1 MKKENRI
8 KKRKEFNYIFKNGE
22 IFSTKYVNLL
32 VTSSWLNKYKVGFSS
47 GKKVGNAVT
56 RNKVKRRI
64 KEAVYQNRDL
74 LKTRTNYIFVAKA
87 GSSEASF
94 DEITACVKNLLNK
107 LNEKNTK
114 NDKNSQCHKVENV

>member
-22 IFSTKYVNLL
+22 VYSSKFVNLL

-64 KEAVYQNRDL
+64 KEAVYASRDL
-74 LKTRTNYIFVAKA
+74 LKVKTNYIFVAKSN
-87 GSSEASF
+87 SSEASF
-94 DEITACVKNLLNK
+94 DEIKSCVEYLLTK
-107 LNEKNTK
+107 LNQKSTPSK
-114 NDKNSQCHKVENV
+114 PENHFRLN

>member
-22 IFSTKYVNLL
+22 TFSSKYVTLL
-32 VTSSWLNKYKVGFSS
+32 TTNSKLNKFKVGFSA
-47 GKKVGNAVT
+47 GKKVGKANV

-64 KEAVYQNRDL
+64 KEAVFKQRDL
-74 LKTRTNYIFVAKA
+74 LRPKTNYIFVAKA

-94 DEITACVKNLLNK
+94 LDIFNCVSVLI
-107 LNEKNTK
+107 EKF
-114 NDKNSQCHKVENV
+114 NSKHL

>member
-22 IFSTKYVNLL
+22 VYSSKFVNLL

-64 KEAVYQNRDL
+64 KEAVYANRDL
-74 LKTRTNYIFVAKA
+74 LKVKTNYIFVAKSN
-87 GSSEASF
+87 SSEASF
-94 DEITACVKNLLNK
+94 NEIKSCVETLLTK
-107 LNEKNTK
+107 LNEKTAPSKIEKDRN
-114 NDKNSQCHKVENV
+114 